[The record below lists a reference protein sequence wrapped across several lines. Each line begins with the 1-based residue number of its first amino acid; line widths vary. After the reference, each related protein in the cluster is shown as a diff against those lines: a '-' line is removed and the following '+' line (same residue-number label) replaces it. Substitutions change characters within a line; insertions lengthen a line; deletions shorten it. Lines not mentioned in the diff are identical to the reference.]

1 MRANTSKA
9 DTVRGYFRKMNRVM
23 MDHLKDRELHGVQK
37 LADSHSLA
45 IIDKEAATGTT
56 FVAQLTLRNVF
67 YMAKCK
73 HLERMTLF
81 SRSEAQK
88 T

>member
-1 MRANTSKA
+1 MRKHIQSRYGAWILSQDEPSYDGPPERSRT
-9 DTVRGYFRKMNRVM
+9 
-23 MDHLKDRELHGVQK
+23 HGVQK